1 MFDLSGKVA
10 LVTGASRGIG
20 CSIAKTLAQNG
31 AHVVCVSRNVSD
43 VQSVADEI
51 TAAGGTAAAV
61 ACDISDSDNVTKLVK
76 ETVGTHNHLDILVNN
91 AGVTRD
97 NLLMRMS
104 EDDWN
109 TVLNIN
115 LKAAFIAIKAAART
129 MIKQRKGRIIN
140 ISSVVGLMG
149 NAGQVNYA
157 ASKAGLIGLTKSTAR
172 ELAPRGITAN
182 CIAPGYVAT
191 DMTNELGYEVKQSL
205 NEKIP
210 LGRIGQVEDIAY
222 AVAFLA
228 SDEAEYITGQTLAV
242 DGGMVM

>member
-20 CSIAKTLAQNG
+20 CGIAKILAENG
-31 AHVVCVSRNVSD
+31 AHVVCVSRKVSD

-51 TAAGGTAAAV
+51 TAAGGAATAA
-61 ACDISDSDNVTKLVK
+61 ACDISDSDNVSKLIK
-76 ETVGTHNHLDILVNN
+76 ETVATHDHLDILVNN

-129 MIKQRKGRIIN
+129 MMKQRNGRIIN

-172 ELAPRGITAN
+172 ELASRGITAN

-191 DMTNELGYEVKQSL
+191 DMTNELGDEVQQSL

-210 LGRIGQVEDIAY
+210 LGRMGQVEDIAY

-228 SDEAEYITGQTLAV
+228 SDEAEYITGQTLAI